1 MSKDLVLFLAD
12 IILYII
18 ESHMTPEKIAE
29 IESRTEFKLWL
40 RRVWFKSFSE
50 YEEMCADEELENI
63 TKKEVILRYLSEYGQ
78 K

>member
-29 IESRTEFKLWL
+29 IESRAEFKLWL
-40 RRVWFKSFSE
+40 RRV
-50 YEEMCADEELENI
+50 
-63 TKKEVILRYLSEYGQ
+63 
-78 K
+78 